1 MLAVGS
7 QRVNKKEISENENLV
22 KVIDI
27 VENIEHLKIF
37 RRLQIALAQ
46 VQAVN
51 RPVSKRTKFTPP
63 DHTLLVLSKRNY

>member
-1 MLAVGS
+1 MLAVGT
-7 QRVNKKEISENENLV
+7 QRVNKKEISENENPV

-27 VENIEHLKIF
+27 VEKIQHLKIF

-51 RPVSKRTKFTPP
+51 RSVSKRTKSTPP
-63 DHTLLVLSKRNY
+63 DHTLLALSKRNY